1 MKYRLDSQGK
11 KYGKIIEFRL
21 SEQRIHDLL
30 DGLCTDA
37 SANSTLYR
45 VKTGDQYSLVWSDVK
60 EGKSWIAPDKAEKEG
75 RKKELENYCV
85 RLLDEHEDD
94 LADALKKDAG
104 DLEGI
109 LCVRLAKACEAN
121 TEAPHQAK
129 NEL

>member
-1 MKYRLDSQGK
+1 M
-11 KYGKIIEFRL
+11 
-21 SEQRIHDLL
+21 
-30 DGLCTDA
+30 
-37 SANSTLYR
+37 
-45 VKTGDQYSLVWSDVK
+45 
-60 EGKSWIAPDKAEKEG
+60 
-75 RKKELENYCV
+75 

-121 TEAPHQAK
+121 TEAPEQAK